1 MKIVEPSVELWKQG
15 DDVNSH
21 IAKCA
26 RICYASDKTTDNDA
40 MVDRLIKSKHFSMLR
55 HKTIYYRIPCGDGN
69 EDYKSACKVFNIY
82 NPYCTTYHGFM
93 YLYVSINGQFYND
106 NKHAIEFL
114 DEYIVDEDTIDNIEE
129 AREIVR
135 YTFKV
140 VTQISTSRELNRVS
154 PNNIAEQSTRY
165 VYEDGSLCR
174 PHWLRD
180 MTIVKVHPN
189 DELQV
194 WNKYGERVKLAEDY
208 IRSCERSFDDYK
220 HLVNEGILRQ
230 DARGALPLD
239 TRTVCAYTYSVKEWR
254 CILDLRYYGTT
265 GAPHPNAKIIA
276 SMIRDNLIDLG
287 YEFRN

>member
-55 HKTIYYRIPCGDGN
+55 HKTIYYRIPRKEDN
-69 EDYKSACKVFNIY
+69 EDYKLACKVFNIY
-82 NPYCTTYHGFM
+82 NPYCTAYYDFTH
-93 YLYVSINGQFYND
+93 LYVSINGQFYND
-106 NKHAIEFL
+106 NKHVIECL
-114 DEYIVDEDTIDNIEE
+114 DKYIVDEDIIDNIEE
-129 AREIVR
+129 AREIMR

-140 VTQISTSRELNRVS
+140 VTQIDTSRELNRVS

-174 PHWLRD
+174 PHWFSREEAD
-180 MTIVKVHPN
+180 MFNNGEV
-189 DELQV
+189 
-194 WNKYGERVKLAEDY
+194 NKLDPAIGLYLT
-208 IRSCERSFDDYK
+208 SCKRSFDDYIQ
-220 HLVNEGILRQ
+220 LVKEYNIQRQ

-254 CILDLRYYGTT
+254 NILDLRYYGTT

-287 YEFRN
+287 YEFRD